1 MGGIRFFASIA
12 LAAVGLLS
20 CESTDRIDL
29 AHNAYIYRSPEYRA
43 PRRAVE
49 TVFIQPLKDLRVA
62 PDRAS
67 GSGYRAVYSDDD
79 WERPIPVMVEELLV
93 EEIDRA
99 GIYGGISIGD
109 QGHPRAGDVVI
120 EPSLLAMY
128 RMSERPV
135 GPSGVEM
142 RRTVA
147 STALRLRVSG
157 PVDHSGTR
165 PVLLDEVFH
174 QQFETE
180 PSLARPEKGVI
191 LSGRTMRKIMEAA
204 LPKLYQANAADPAAR
219 PAARPAT
226 HSQDDPT
233 GRSTTK

>member
-1 MGGIRFFASIA
+1 MGGIRIFASAA
-12 LAAVGLLS
+12 LAVVGFMS

-29 AHNAYIYRSPEYRA
+29 AHNAYIYRSPEYKA
-43 PRRAVE
+43 PRRAAE

-79 WERPIPVMVEELLV
+79 WDRPVPVMVEELLV
-93 EEIDRA
+93 DEIDRA

-109 QGHPRAGDVVI
+109 QGHPRAGDIVI

-157 PVDHSGTR
+157 PVDASGSR

-191 LSGRTMRKIMEAA
+191 LSGRTMSKIMATA

-219 PAARPAT
+219 PAAHSPTDPSGSPAT
-226 HSQDDPT
+226 
-233 GRSTTK
+233 K